1 MADYSMSNDLDAV
14 ARFRERRFGLF
25 VHWGLYAAAARNEWM
40 RHRERTPDDEYQRY
54 FEHFDPDLYDPGEW
68 VRLAEAAGMRY
79 AVITTKH
86 HEGFCL
92 WDSDLTEFKA
102 TRTPAGRDL
111 IAPFAAAL
119 RERGMGVGFYY
130 SLIDWHHPQFP
141 LDGLHPLRDDPAA
154 RAAAGRRDIA
164 VYRRY
169 LHGQVRELL
178 TGYGPVDEMWFD
190 FSYVDH
196 VHEGTKV
203 WGGKGADDWGGAEL
217 LAMVRQ
223 LQPGIL
229 VNDRAGLPGDFVTP
243 EQYQPS
249 EPMTRDGQ
257 PVLWEACQTLNG
269 SWGYDRDNRDYKS
282 VGLLLRMLV
291 DTVAKDGNL
300 LLNVGPTARGEFDP
314 AAVEIL
320 GGIGRWMRLH
330 ARSIHGA
337 GPSDFTP
344 PPDCRYTQ
352 RGDRLY
358 LHLFAWP
365 FDAVHLPGL
374 ADRVVY
380 AQFLHDASEVK
391 TEIPQAGNGLAYATS
406 SAGQPPGTLTLLLPT
421 KPPDVEIPVIELF
434 LRTGGAVS
442 GASE

>member
-1 MADYSMSNDLDAV
+1 MADRSVADHRDAV

-25 VHWGLYAAAARNEWM
+25 VHWGLYSLAARNEWM
-40 RHRERTPDDEYQRY
+40 RHRERTPDAEYQRY
-54 FEHFDPDLYDPGEW
+54 FDHFDPDRYDPGEW
-68 VRLAEAAGMRY
+68 IGLAEDAGMRY

-86 HEGFCL
+86 HDGFCL

-102 TRTPAGRDL
+102 TNTPGGRDL
-111 IAPFAAAL
+111 IAPFVAAL
-119 RERGMGVGFYY
+119 REHGMGAGFYH
-130 SLIDWHHPQFP
+130 SLIDWHHPHFP
-141 LDGLHPLRDDPAA
+141 LDGLHPLRDDLAA
-154 RAAAGRRDIA
+154 WATAGHRDIA

-178 TGYGPVDEMWFD
+178 TKYGSIEEMWLD

-196 VHEGTKV
+196 VHEGSKV
-203 WGGKGADDWGGAEL
+203 WGGKGADDWGSAEL
-217 LAMVRQ
+217 LAMIRE

-229 VNDRAGLPGDFVTP
+229 VNDRSGLPGDFVTP

-249 EPMTRDGQ
+249 KPMTRDGE

-269 SWGYDRDNRDYKS
+269 SWGYDRDNHDYKS

-314 AAVEIL
+314 VAVEIL
-320 GGIGRWMRLH
+320 RGIGRWMRQH
-330 ARSIHGA
+330 ARSIYGA
-337 GPSDFTP
+337 GPSDFSP

-352 RGDRLY
+352 RDDRLY

-374 ADRVVY
+374 ADRAVY
-380 AQFLHDASEVK
+380 AQFLHDASEIKREVSD
-391 TEIPQAGNGLAYATS
+391 PGDGSAYATAPAS
-406 SAGQPPGTLTLLLPT
+406 QPPGTLTLLLPT
-421 KPPDVEIPVIELF
+421 RAPEVEIPVIELF
-434 LRTGGAVS
+434 LR
-442 GASE
+442 

>member
-1 MADYSMSNDLDAV
+1 VAEPEAV

-25 VHWGLYAAAARNEWM
+25 VHWGLYSMAARGEWM
-40 RHRERTPDDEYQRY
+40 RHGERTPDGDYQRY
-54 FEHFDPDLYDPGEW
+54 FDHFDPDRHDPREW
-68 VRLAEAAGMRY
+68 AGLAQDAGMRY

-92 WDSDLTEFKA
+92 WDSDLTTFKA
-102 TRTPAGRDL
+102 TNTPAGRDL
-111 IAPFAAAL
+111 IAPFVAAL
-119 RERGMGVGFYY
+119 AERGMGVGFYH
-130 SLIDWHHPQFP
+130 SLIDWHHPHFP
-141 LDGLHPLRDDPAA
+141 LDGLHPLRDDPLALAA
-154 RAAAGRRDIA
+154 NDQRDIA

-178 TGYGPVDEMWFD
+178 TRYGPVDEMWLD

-196 VHEGTKV
+196 LHEGNVV
-203 WGGKGADDWGGAEL
+203 WGGKGAGDWGSAEL
-217 LAMVRQ
+217 LPMIRH

-229 VNDRAGLPGDFVTP
+229 VNDRSGLPGDFVTP

-249 EPMTRDGQ
+249 EPMTRDGT

-300 LLNVGPTARGEFDP
+300 LLNVGPTGRGGVDP
-314 AAVEIL
+314 VAAEIL
-320 GGIGRWMRLH
+320 RGIGRWMRSH
-330 ARSIHGA
+330 ARSIYGA
-337 GPSDFTP
+337 GPSAFTP

-374 ADRVVY
+374 AGRVVY
-380 AQFLHDASEVK
+380 AQFLHDASEIRR
-391 TEIPQAGNGLAYATS
+391 EISDPEDKHAYATS
-406 SAGQPPGTLTLLLPT
+406 SAGQPPGTLTLLLPIR
-421 KPPDVEIPVIELF
+421 PPDVEIPVIELF
-434 LRTGGAVS
+434 LTDLPFA
-442 GASE
+442 